1 MASNDTKN
9 FVIAIGGTGMRC
21 LESFVHL
28 CAAGMFDNKEIEI
41 LTIDTDQENGNKN
54 RVENLV
60 QNYIRIKSE
69 HQKEDGGRP
78 NVNTFFSAKLNL
90 YRFWTAYQEQ
100 SYKTLSK
107 LTSGNPEVRE
117 ENTLLSNLLLEEDT
131 VQSFDLGHGY
141 RAQTHLGSHLMHHS
155 ILEAARNLAAGNSD
169 SPAEKDLGRFLDKLG
184 AESADSRVFVFGS
197 VFGGTGA
204 SSIPVLPNAL
214 REAYSIVVPGK
225 SLDLDKVKFGST
237 LLTEYFSFKKPTAA
251 EKSTPENSVI
261 ADSAFFAL
269 NSQAALQFYFTD
281 PTVKKRYSR
290 FYHIGWP
297 SETENLDAKKEVS
310 KVITGGSSQKN
321 KCHVLELM
329 CASAA
334 YDFFNVSSA
343 TLDTESATY
352 LMRSV
357 PYDGAYTFSGGDF
370 VGGESGDR
378 LEHKMGALLAFSHI
392 ALAINKGADGSP
404 GVKGFNQRLQ
414 QQNIVDYSTLKDDEM
429 GQIDTFLRSF
439 AYSIDAS
446 SQEFVPGW
454 LYQVRHS
461 VGSGTMMFNSSAF
474 PTSDLDKVDIGM
486 IMREPANQW
495 SEKGMFGLG
504 SPKTFDDFVKRLV
517 DEGKPE
523 DSQKVNTTKEKFIAH
538 ISNALLKSQKFIAQN

>member
-90 YRFWTAYQEQ
+90 YRFWTDYQEKN
-100 SYKTLSK
+100 YKTLSK
-107 LTSGNPEVRE
+107 LTAGDSKTRDDNR
-117 ENTLLSNLLLEEDT
+117 LLSNLLLEEDT

-141 RAQTHLGSHLMHHS
+141 RAQAHMGSHLMHHS
-155 ILEAARNLAAGNSD
+155 ILEAARNLQAGNSD
-169 SPAEKDLGRFLDKLG
+169 SPAERDLGKFLDKLG

-204 SSIPVLPNAL
+204 SSIPVIPNAL
-214 REAYSIVVPGK
+214 REAYSILVEGK
-225 SLDLDKVKFGST
+225 SLDLDRVKFGST

-269 NSQAALQFYFTD
+269 NSQAALNFYFTD

-329 CASAA
+329 CACAA
-334 YDFFNVSSA
+334 YDFFKIPQA
-343 TLDTESATY
+343 ELDKEEARY

-357 PYDGAYTFSGGDF
+357 KHDGAYRFRGKDF
-370 VGGESGDR
+370 VGEDGDL

-404 GVKGFNQRLQ
+404 GVKGFNQRLE
-414 QQNIVDYSTLKDDEM
+414 QQNISDYSGLKDEEM
-429 GQIDTFLRSF
+429 SQIDSYLRSF
-439 AYSIDAS
+439 AYHTNTK
-446 SQEFVPGW
+446 QEFIPGW
-454 LYQVRHS
+454 IYQIRHS
-461 VGSGTMMFNSSAF
+461 VASGTMLFNPTAF
-474 PTSDLDKVDIGM
+474 PTSDLDKVDIGL
-486 IMREPANQW
+486 ILRDPAYQW

-504 SPKTFDDFVKRLV
+504 SSKTFSDFVQRLV
-517 DEGKPE
+517 DDGKPVE
-523 DSQKVNTTKEKFIAH
+523 NKTVTTPKEKFIAH
-538 ISNALLKSQKFIAQN
+538 ISQALLDSQKFDTIKN

>member
-90 YRFWTAYQEQ
+90 YRFWTDYQD
-100 SYKTLSK
+100 KNFKKLSK
-107 LTSGNPEVRE
+107 LSAGDSNTRE
-117 ENTLLSNLLLEEDT
+117 DNRLLSNLLLEEDT

-141 RAQTHLGSHLMHHS
+141 RAQAHMGSHLMHHS
-155 ILEAARNLAAGNSD
+155 ILEAARNLQAGNSD
-169 SPAEKDLGRFLDKLG
+169 SPAERDLGKFLDKLG

-204 SSIPVLPNAL
+204 SSIPVIPNAL
-214 REAYSIVVPGK
+214 REAYSILVEGK
-225 SLDLDKVKFGST
+225 SLDLDRVKFGST

-269 NSQAALQFYFTD
+269 NSQAALNFYFTD

-310 KVITGGSSQKN
+310 KVITGGSAQKN

-329 CASAA
+329 CACAA
-334 YDFFNVSSA
+334 YDFFKIPQAELNKEKA
-343 TLDTESATY
+343 RY

-357 PYDGAYTFSGGDF
+357 KHDGAYRFRGKDF
-370 VGGESGDR
+370 VGEDGDL
-378 LEHKMGALLAFSHI
+378 LEHKLGALLAFSHI

-404 GVKGFNQRLQ
+404 GVKGFSQRLE
-414 QQNIVDYSTLKDDEM
+414 QQNISTYSGLKDEEM
-429 GQIDTFLRSF
+429 SQIDSYLRSF
-439 AYSIDAS
+439 AYQTNAK
-446 SQEFVPGW
+446 QEFIPGW
-454 LYQVRHS
+454 IYQIRHS
-461 VGSGTMMFNSSAF
+461 VASGTMLFNSTAF
-474 PTSDLDKVDIGM
+474 PTSDLDKVDIGL
-486 IMREPANQW
+486 ILRDPAYQW

-504 SPKTFDDFVKRLV
+504 NSKTFSDFVQRLV
-517 DEGKPE
+517 DDGKPQE
-523 DSQKVNTTKEKFIAH
+523 NKTVTTPKEKFIAH
-538 ISNALLKSQKFIAQN
+538 ISQALLDSQKFHTIKN

>member
-28 CAAGMFDNKEIEI
+28 CAAGMFDNKEIEV

-69 HQKEDGGRP
+69 HQKNDGGNP
-78 NVNTFFSAKLNL
+78 NVKTFFSAKINL
-90 YRFWTAYQEQ
+90 YRFWTDYQEQ

-107 LTSGNPEVRE
+107 LSAGSNDTRQ
-117 ENTLLSNLLLEEDT
+117 ENKWLSDLLLEEDT

-155 ILEAARNLAAGNSD
+155 ILHAARNLAEGKTD
-169 SPAEKDLGRFLDKLG
+169 SPAEKDLGKFLDKLG

-214 REAYSIVVPGK
+214 KEAYSIMVQGK

-251 EKSTPENSVI
+251 DKSTTENSVI

-269 NSQAALQFYFTD
+269 NSQAALQFYYSD

-297 SETENLDAKKEVS
+297 TETQNVDSNKDS
-310 KVITGGSSQKN
+310 NKVITGGSSQKN

-334 YDFFNVSSA
+334 FDFFNLPTSE
-343 TLDTESATY
+343 LDTQKARY

-357 PYDGAYTFSGGDF
+357 PHDGAYTFRGSDF
-370 VGGESGDR
+370 VGPKDGDEM
-378 LEHKMGALLAFSHI
+378 EHKLSAFLAFSHI
-392 ALAINKGADGSP
+392 ALAINNGADGQP

-414 QQNIVDYSTLKDDEM
+414 KQNITAYAGLTDEDM
-429 GQIDTFLRSF
+429 SQIDLYLRSF
-439 AYSIDAS
+439 AYRINPSN
-446 SQEFVPGW
+446 QELEHGW
-454 LYQVRHS
+454 LYQIRQS

-474 PTSDLDKVDIGM
+474 PTSIKDLDQVDIGS
-486 IMREPANQW
+486 IMKEEGNQW
-495 SEKGMFGLG
+495 SEKGLFGG
-504 SPKTFDDFVKRLV
+504 ESPSKTFDKFVERLV
-517 DEGKPE
+517 DGGTVDP
-523 DSQKVNTTKEKFIAH
+523 SQKVTTTKEKFIAH
-538 ISNALLKSQKFIAQN
+538 ICNALLKSQNFQ